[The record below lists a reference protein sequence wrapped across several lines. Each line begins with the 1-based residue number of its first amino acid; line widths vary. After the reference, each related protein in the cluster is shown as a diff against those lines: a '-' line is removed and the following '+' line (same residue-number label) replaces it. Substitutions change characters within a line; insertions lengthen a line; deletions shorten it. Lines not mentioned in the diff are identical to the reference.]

1 MYQLPYSFW
10 KSAFTFA
17 LSLHLVL
24 PSTLCELSSQQ
35 LLQSVTQINRG
46 EQVNFMQKNAFKL
59 TFLVETYS
67 IIPLP
72 SEFYIV
78 LNPTH
83 LSLSPVSV
91 SFWFIDAFS
100 LASLFIVFVLGGETK
115 ANTRQLTQRLQ
126 KESNKQYT
134 APAEATA
141 TLLSRQHTGLNLT
154 RALLTVRFRFFSRD
168 SAACLHQKV
177 KIRRALTALQKK
189 RKQKQRSPKNPT
201 HRDSLSKVAISLTS
215 QLQNI

>member
-1 MYQLPYSFW
+1 MPLLSKSNFASLMYQPPYSFW

-134 APAEATA
+134 ATA

-168 SAACLHQKV
+168 SAACLHQKSENTTSINGATKKKESRSNV
-177 KIRRALTALQKK
+177 ALKI
-189 RKQKQRSPKNPT
+189 PPT
-201 HRDSLSKVAISLTS
+201 ETH
-215 QLQNI
+215 